1 MSRRKRK
8 IKKRILT
15 ILIFAIVFFAGG
27 KIGESVTEG
36 ASKLYERLTW
46 QQPKEWNLILVNSDH
61 VIPENY
67 TVTLVEAE
75 EGKYVD
81 ERIYTAL
88 NEMFVAARED
98 GVYPVIRDAY
108 RSAEKQQEIMDDK
121 IKAYKAEGYP
131 EILAKRFAKDW
142 VAEPGTSEHQLGMA
156 VDINAD
162 KTLSTNQEVYDWLA
176 ENAYKYG
183 FILRYPDDKEEIT
196 GIAYE
201 SWHYRYVGEEAAK
214 EMYEQNLCLEEYL
227 H

>member
-1 MSRRKRK
+1 MSRRKHKVR
-8 IKKRILT
+8 KRI
-15 ILIFAIVFFAGG
+15 ILLSLLLIIFMTGG
-27 KIGESVTEG
+27 KLGKNVADEVAKISH
-36 ASKLYERLTW
+36 RLFW
-46 QQPKEWNLILVNSDH
+46 SQPEEWNLILINSNH
-61 VIPENY
+61 AIPERY

-81 ERIYTAL
+81 ERIYKAL
-88 NEMFVAARED
+88 NEMFVAAREE
-98 GVYPVIRDAY
+98 GIYPVIRDAY
-108 RSAEKQQEIMDDK
+108 RSAEEQQEIMDDK
-121 IKAYKAEGYP
+121 INAYKAEGYP

-162 KTLSTNQEVYDWLA
+162 KSLSTNQEVYEWLA

-183 FILRYPDDKEEIT
+183 FILRYPADKEEIT

-214 EMYEQNLCLEEYL
+214 EMHEQNLCLEEYL
-227 H
+227 Y